1 MQGERNA
8 RHARRQTRAFLQLLH
23 ESLGQPPLHP
33 AVRRLLVGVVQ
44 LLGDDDVG
52 RRWAA
57 REAIA
62 DLMDRYGGRPE

>member
-1 MQGERNA
+1 VLAGVA
-8 RHARRQTRAFLQLLH
+8 R
-23 ESLGQPPLHP
+23 
-33 AVRRLLVGVVQ
+33 

-62 DLMDRYGGRPE
+62 DLLDQYGGQRPE

>member
-1 MQGERNA
+1 
-8 RHARRQTRAFLQLLH
+8 
-23 ESLGQPPLHP
+23 
-33 AVRRLLVGVVQ
+33 VVQ

-62 DLMDRYGGRPE
+62 DLLDQYGGQRPE